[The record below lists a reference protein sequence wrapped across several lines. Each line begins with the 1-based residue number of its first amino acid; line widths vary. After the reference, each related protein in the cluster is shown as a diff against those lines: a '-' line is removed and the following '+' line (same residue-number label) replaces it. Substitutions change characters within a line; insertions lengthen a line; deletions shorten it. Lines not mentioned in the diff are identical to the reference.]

1 MRILIAEDDEHIA
14 AGMQNL
20 LVARGHAVDRVGD
33 GKQAEEAGKSGVY
46 QLLILDI
53 GLPSL
58 EGGEVI
64 RRLRAARIDTPI
76 LVVSAGEALNERVR
90 ILDLGADDYL
100 VKPFAIAE
108 FDARVRAHLRR
119 GSAQGATELEV
130 GGLVID
136 PGDQRA
142 RGPNGPIELTA
153 REFAL
158 VSLLAARAGRIVSR
172 TQMMETICAWDNE
185 LTDNGL
191 DIALHRLRRKIQD
204 CGVRLRTIRG
214 LGYLL
219 EPLGNE

>member
-1 MRILIAEDDEHIA
+1 MRILIAEDDSHIA

-20 LVARGHAVDRVGD
+20 LVARGHAVDCVGD
-33 GKQAEEAGKSGVY
+33 GKQAEQAGKSGVY

-64 RRLRAARIDTPI
+64 CRLRAARIDTPI

-100 VKPFAIAE
+100 VKPFAIAG
-108 FDARVRAHLRR
+108 FD
-119 GSAQGATELEV
+119 
-130 GGLVID
+130 
-136 PGDQRA
+136 
-142 RGPNGPIELTA
+142 
-153 REFAL
+153 
-158 VSLLAARAGRIVSR
+158 ARAGRIVSR
-172 TQMMETICAWDNE
+172 AQMMETICAWDNE

-204 CGVRLRTIRG
+204 CGVRLRTVRG

-219 EPLGNE
+219 EPLVDE